1 MGLLA
6 SVSQA
11 VSGQGTNI
19 TSAQIKTEHGR
30 ATINFE
36 IMLSSAE
43 QLHKIKRAIEMVAG
57 VIKVER
63 VKQLSAGMGE
73 DAGLEAED

>member
-11 VSGQGTNI
+11 VTAQGANI

-36 IMLSSAE
+36 LTVQNAD
-43 QLHKIKRAIEMVAG
+43 QLNSIKRAIEMVSG

-63 VKQLSAGMGE
+63 LKTLSGGNGRDDSAGEG
-73 DAGLEAED
+73 

>member
-11 VSGQGTNI
+11 VTAQGANI
-19 TSAQIKTEHGR
+19 TSAQIKTEHTR
-30 ATINFE
+30 AFINLE
-36 IMLSSAE
+36 LTVTSSE
-43 QLHKIKRAIEMVAG
+43 QLRKIKRTIEMVPG

-63 VKQLSAGMGE
+63 VTQINGGGVVRDEGE
-73 DAGLEAED
+73 DEE